1 MISTEVVASPRGVCG
16 SAEKIAV
23 WRCPLQ
29 FVEETEEEG
38 KPVSRT
44 KTRSS
49 FPCYDHINLLVA
61 TGLGGREKL

>member
-1 MISTEVVASPRGVCG
+1 MVCTEVVASPRGVSG

-29 FVEETEEEG
+29 LVEETEEEG
-38 KPVSRT
+38 KPVSRI

-49 FPCYDHINLLVA
+49 FPCYNPIYLLVA